1 MKDQKTKMQFIDL
14 RAQGMSYDKIARELE
29 VSKQTLINWSK
40 EYEIEIAN
48 LKAIEMESL
57 QERYYLNKSKRIELL
72 GKKLAAVQDEL
83 ENRDLKDVPT
93 DKLFDLFIKYTNA
106 LKKEEVGI
114 VFQQVDGLLPAL
126 QTQVSS
132 WNG

>member
-1 MKDQKTKMQFIDL
+1 MKDQKIKLRFIDL
-14 RAQGMSYDKIARELE
+14 RAQGLSYDKIARDLE

-40 EYEIEIAN
+40 ECATEIAN

-57 QERYYLNKSKRIELL
+57 QERYYLTKSKRIEFL
-72 GKKLAAVQDEL
+72 GKSLAAVQDEL
-83 ENRDLKDVPT
+83 ENRDLKQVPT
-93 DKLFDLFIKYTNA
+93 EKLFDLFIKYTNA
-106 LKKEEVGI
+106 VKKEEAEI

>member
-1 MKDQKTKMQFIDL
+1 MKDQEIKLRFIDL

-29 VSKQTLINWSK
+29 VSKQTLIKWSK
-40 EYEIEIAN
+40 ECETKIAN

-57 QERYYLNKSKRIELL
+57 QERYNLTKSKRIEFL
-72 GKKLAAVQDEL
+72 GIKLAAVQTEL

-93 DKLFDLFIKYTNA
+93 DKLFDLFLKYTNA
-106 LKKEEVGI
+106 VKKEEVST
-114 VFQQVDGLLPAL
+114 VFQQEDDILPAL

>member
-1 MKDQKTKMQFIDL
+1 MKDQKTKMRYIEL

-40 EYEIEIAN
+40 EFAIEIAN
-48 LKAIEMESL
+48 LKAIELESL
-57 QERYYLNKSKRIELL
+57 QERYYLTKSKRIEFL

-83 ENRDLKDVPT
+83 ENRDLKDIQT

-106 LKKEEVGI
+106 LKKEEVEI
-114 VFQQVDGLLPAL
+114 VFQETNIPGLGDF
-126 QTQVSS
+126 TQVSS